1 MQALQETEITL
12 VTITADLNDQCA
24 RLCDRDFLVTLTK
37 LANLPNSHSDFKLET
52 QLNVVIFPD
61 EEGGGL
67 SQRSTNEQAAD
78 RENKTSQT
86 QNQT

>member
-37 LANLPNSHSDFKLET
+37 TANLPNSHSDFKLET
-52 QLNVVIFPD
+52 QLKRGNFPGR
-61 EEGGGL
+61 GGGG
-67 SQRSTNEQAAD
+67 SVPAVD
-78 RENKTSQT
+78 
-86 QNQT
+86 